1 MYANRRWIRGKRGE
15 RSIAHA
21 LETGGMCWVHLRGRD
36 NITKRHQIQIGGLNL
51 GVVMRKKYKVGTPR
65 GWRIRGMVTDCP
77 VLNGGIYIGEAFF
90 LVSAWI
96 EEEMPEKMT
105 TWIPDLHSRNN

>member
-1 MYANRRWIRGKRGE
+1 
-15 RSIAHA
+15 
-21 LETGGMCWVHLRGRD
+21 
-36 NITKRHQIQIGGLNL
+36 
-51 GVVMRKKYKVGTPR
+51 MRKKYKVGTPR
-65 GWRIRGMVTDCP
+65 RWRIRGMVTDCP

>member
-1 MYANRRWIRGKRGE
+1 
-15 RSIAHA
+15 
-21 LETGGMCWVHLRGRD
+21 
-36 NITKRHQIQIGGLNL
+36 
-51 GVVMRKKYKVGTPR
+51 
-65 GWRIRGMVTDCP
+65 MVTDCP